1 MLSSFTVIP
10 FVRPMSPIPG
20 PPAVL
25 TDGAPGPSTDGA
37 PGPSTDGAPG
47 PPGAGVGA
55 RCRPGGGVGRWGP
68 KRKPAPRMPRTGQW
82 MWRERR
88 ACAWPPLP
96 GPTARPAP
104 RPYDTPAIYRPAPH
118 RVVWV
123 GPFIAPPVGHR
134 ARREP
139 APRPYDTPAIYR
151 PAPHRVVWVGPFIAP
166 PVRPI
171 PQIRMP
177 A

>member
-47 PPGAGVGA
+47 PSTDGAPGSSTDGAPGPPGAGVGA
-55 RCRPGGGVGRWGP
+55 RRRPGGGVGWWGP
-68 KRKPAPRMPRTGQW
+68 KRKPAPREPTTGQC

-88 ACAWPPLP
+88 ACAWPPPP

-104 RPYDTPAIYRPAPH
+104 RPYDPPAIYRPAPH
-118 RVVWV
+118 RVVGV
-123 GPFIAPPVGHR
+123 GPCIAPPVGHR
-134 ARREP
+134 DRREP
-139 APRPYDTPAIYR
+139 A
-151 PAPHRVVWVGPFIAP
+151 
-166 PVRPI
+166 
-171 PQIRMP
+171 
-177 A
+177 